1 MDCVGLFLGNNFTLH
16 QQANKNMRDELSTF
30 EIYDR
35 VRFAEGDIHIPY
47 EQNRIDSLI
56 NAVSP
61 SLATLP
67 TESFKSL
74 TIKDAHRTAAPSSN
88 NSTPPNG
95 SGINISGGYHR
106 STSSSTSTLR
116 PDSQKEDKQK
126 YVKLPLTPQ
135 GIFNLDPLKHISFV
149 YLTHLSHK

>member
-1 MDCVGLFLGNNFTLH
+1 
-16 QQANKNMRDELSTF
+16 MRDESSTF

-47 EQNRIDSLI
+47 EQNGSDRLI
-56 NAVSP
+56 NAASP

-67 TESFKSL
+67 TKSFKSL
-74 TIKDAHRTAAPSSN
+74 TVKDAHRTAASSSN
-88 NSTPPNG
+88 HSTPPNG
-95 SGINISGGYHR
+95 SDVNISGGYHR

-135 GIFNLDPLKHISFV
+135 GNFQFEPS
-149 YLTHLSHK
+149 